1 MPDLFLLRELA
12 VIAAVGAAVTV
23 ALWRLR
29 LPAVAGLLAAG
40 ALVGPYGLKLVSEI
54 HAIEA
59 IAEVGVVFLLF
70 TIGLEFSLDRLA
82 NIFRRVAVGGL
93 VQVAGTLAVSALV
106 AHAFGA
112 STPRAVFMGITVSL
126 SSTAIVLRA
135 LADRG
140 ETDAPHG
147 RFIVGTLIFQDLCI
161 VPMMLVLPV
170 LASPAPPAETALQL
184 AAALGKAAFAIVLTL
199 FFARHLA
206 GYVFRRVDASRSREV
221 FLLAVLAM
229 CVGTAWLTSLAGL
242 SLALGAFLGGMV
254 VAGTEFQHRALG
266 DIIPFR
272 DAFVSVFF
280 VSLGML
286 FDVRTIANHPLE
298 VAGVLF
304 ALVFGKALLA
314 GLAAAIMRFPA
325 RAIWLSGIGLA
336 QFGEFGFV
344 LLKAGEPLGLIDK
357 DFSDILMAGGVISMF
372 LTPVLIGLAPHITA
386 GERILA
392 PLARLLGAKSMD
404 DDPETEKLSG
414 HVIMVG
420 YGVAGKLVSEA
431 LTASGAAHIIL
442 ELNSVT
448 VSKARKTGVPIY
460 YADATSREAL
470 LHARVETAR
479 AVVVLINDPEAARR
493 VTLAVNAAAPSIPV
507 IIRCRYLGEAQ
518 GLLEM
523 GATDVVAE
531 EVEAGVE
538 VLARLLR
545 RLEIPRNV
553 IENRISETRQELG
566 SLNRRITVP
575 RITVCETG
583 ALSELKIESVMV
595 AADSTAV
602 GNTLAELD
610 LRRKTGALAV
620 AVKRDGV
627 LFDPPDS
634 AGPIKTGDT
643 LFLVGQ
649 LEAMNRAMK
658 LFGAKITP
666 PPEKNETP

>member
-1 MPDLFLLRELA
+1 MADLFLLRELA
-12 VIAAVGAAVTV
+12 VIATVGAAVTV
-23 ALWRLR
+23 VLSRFKI
-29 LPAVAGLLAAG
+29 PTVAGLLAAG
-40 ALVGPYGLKLVSEI
+40 ALVGPFGLGLVSEI
-54 HAIEA
+54 HSIEA

-70 TIGLEFSLDRLA
+70 TIGLEFSLDRLT
-82 NIFRRVAVGGL
+82 NIFRRVALGGL
-93 VQVAGTLAVSALV
+93 IQVAGTLGVAALV

-112 STPRAVFMGITVSL
+112 STPRAVFIGITVSL

-135 LADRG
+135 LSERG

-170 LASPAPPAETALQL
+170 LASPAPPGETAALL
-184 AAALGKAAFAIVLTL
+184 GIALGKAALAIVFTL
-199 FFARHLA
+199 VLARHLA
-206 GYVFRRVDASRSREV
+206 GFVLRRVDASRSREV

-280 VSLGML
+280 VSMGML
-286 FDVRTIANHPLE
+286 FDVRIIADHPLE
-298 VAGVLF
+298 VIGVLL
-304 ALVFGKALLA
+304 ALVFGKALIA
-314 GLAAAIMRFPA
+314 GLAAAVMRFPV
-325 RAIWLSGIGLA
+325 RAVWLSGIGLA

-357 DFSDILMAGGVISMF
+357 EFSGVLMDGGVISMF
-372 LTPVLIGLAPHITA
+372 LTPVLIALAPRIRA

-392 PLARLLGAKSMD
+392 PLARLLGVKGIE
-404 DDPETEKLSG
+404 DDPEMEKLSG

-431 LTASGAAHIIL
+431 LTESGAAHVIL
-442 ELNSVT
+442 ELNSDT
-448 VSKARKTGVPIY
+448 VSRARKADVPIY
-460 YADATSREAL
+460 YGDATSREAL
-470 LHARVETAR
+470 LHAHVETAR

-493 VTLAVNAAAPSIPV
+493 VTLAVNAAVPSIPV
-507 IIRCRYLGEAQ
+507 IIRCRYLGEAH

-595 AADSTAV
+595 SADSTAE
-602 GNTLAELD
+602 GKTLAELD

-620 AVKRDGV
+620 AVRRDGA

-634 AGPIKTGDT
+634 AGPVKTGDVI
-643 LFLVGQ
+643 FLVGQ
-649 LEAMNRAMK
+649 LPAMDRAME
-658 LFGAKITP
+658 LFGAKTSKTP
-666 PPEKNETP
+666 AKKETP